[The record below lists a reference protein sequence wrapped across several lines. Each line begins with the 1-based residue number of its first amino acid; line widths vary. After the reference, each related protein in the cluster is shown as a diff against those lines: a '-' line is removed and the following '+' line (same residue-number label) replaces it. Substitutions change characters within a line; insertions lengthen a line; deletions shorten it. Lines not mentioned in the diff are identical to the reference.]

1 MIKNLLK
8 QLGGLRHNKIVKNLL
23 LVGGITL
30 VIKFFGFYK
39 ETLVAANFG
48 LSEIL
53 DTFFIAI
60 LVPGFIRS
68 VFLGAFKNVFIP
80 NYIAELKT
88 GRNLPSFQATGFL
101 ITGFISLL
109 FVLIAYLS
117 TDMYLEVFFAGHNE
131 AYYALV
137 KSQFYYL
144 APCIFFWGFSSLL
157 SGLLNINGEFKYSTF
172 PAIFVP
178 LVIVVCLIF
187 FKKNLGNN
195 VLAIGT
201 LIGSILEFLSLLI
214 ITSRKHILFIAYP
227 NFKNKNVRLMLKQV
241 PAKVSSGFLTGMNSI
256 VDQFFAAQLVVGSV
270 AAINY
275 GLKMPAFLIGILVI
289 ALTNVLL
296 PEFSSMILE
305 NKEKAYRMFFK
316 IMKFL
321 FLGATVFAI
330 TGIFLSD
337 FLVELFF
344 QRKEFTPEDTQIV
357 SSIQKIFLVYTPFTI
372 CGMVIVSF
380 LTSMNK
386 NAIMAYVSLGA
397 VLLNVVLDY
406 ILIQYFGILG
416 IAICT
421 TIVVIIKNLFLL
433 FFTIRIIKLN
443 PG

>member
-1 MIKNLLK
+1 M
-8 QLGGLRHNKIVKNLL
+8 VKNLL

-39 ETLVAANFG
+39 ETLVASSFG
-48 LSEIL
+48 LSNVL
-53 DTFFIAI
+53 DTFFIAVLI
-60 LVPGFIRS
+60 PGFIQS

-88 GRNLPSFQATGFL
+88 GRKISSFQATGFL
-101 ITGFISLL
+101 ITGFISFI
-109 FVLIAYLS
+109 FVIIAYLF
-117 TDMYLEVFFAGHNE
+117 TDVYLDVFFSGHTE
-131 AYYALV
+131 EYYELI

-157 SGLLNINGEFKYSTF
+157 SGLLNISGEFKYSSL

-178 LVIVVCLIF
+178 IVIVVCLFF
-187 FKKNLGNN
+187 FKENLGNN
-195 VLAIGT
+195 LLAIGT
-201 LIGSILEFLSLLI
+201 LIGSILAFLSLLI
-214 ITSRKHILFIAYP
+214 TASRKKIISISYP
-227 NFKNKNVRLMLKQV
+227 DFKNKNVQLMLKQV
-241 PAKVSSGFLTGMNSI
+241 PAKVSSGFLTGMNGI

-296 PEFSSMILE
+296 PEFSSLIIE
-305 NKEKAYRMFFK
+305 NKKKAYRMFFK
-316 IMKFL
+316 ILKIL
-321 FLGATVFAI
+321 FLGATFFALS
-330 TGIFLSD
+330 GVFLSD

-344 QRKEFTPEDTQIV
+344 QRKQFTSEDTQIV
-357 SSIQKIFLVYTPFTI
+357 SSIQKIFLIYTPFTI

-386 NAIMAYVSLGA
+386 NAIMAYISLGA
-397 VLLNVVLDY
+397 VLLNIVLDY
-406 ILIQYFGILG
+406 ILIRYFGILG

-421 TIVVIIKNLFLL
+421 TIVVILKNLFLL
-433 FFTIRIIKLN
+433 FFTLRIIKLN
-443 PG
+443 PE